1 MIFLLNS
8 NREWTI
14 LLQKYAVVHI
24 ALIHGTTN
32 KRGGQ
37 VTPSKIEF
45 CTCAFYQQKIRIQH
59 KIFYTISPN
68 TSTTWYRYKNTKR
81 IWYTMNQTMNTQF
94 YNCRKIYSNYFYYQ
108 FFWLLQKL
116 IRHLVVLS
124 YYHFMLLCYHSK
136 HLFCVLYSNF
146 FTQFEKSSPYLSRKS
161 GFVENFNTQKP
172 KFSER

>member
-1 MIFLLNS
+1 MQ
-8 NREWTI
+8 
-14 LLQKYAVVHI
+14 QKYALVTT

-94 YNCRKIYSNYFYYQ
+94 YKCRKMYSNNF
-108 FFWLLQKL
+108 
-116 IRHLVVLS
+116 
-124 YYHFMLLCYHSK
+124 YYHFLVVTKAHSSFGGSELLSFYASLLSFQASLLC
-136 HLFCVLYSNF
+136 
-146 FTQFEKSSPYLSRKS
+146 
-161 GFVENFNTQKP
+161 FVFQIFWYNLKNHPPT
-172 KFSER
+172 

>member
-1 MIFLLNS
+1 MV
-8 NREWTI
+8 TT
-14 LLQKYAVVHI
+14 

-32 KRGGQ
+32 KRGRQ

-68 TSTTWYRYKNTKR
+68 TSTTWYRYKSTKR

-94 YNCRKIYSNYFYYQ
+94 YKSRKIYSNNFNNQ
-108 FFWLLQKL
+108 FFCVTKAHSSFGGSELLSFYASL
-116 IRHLVVLS
+116 LS
-124 YYHFMLLCYHSK
+124 FQASLLCFVFQIF
-136 HLFCVLYSNF
+136 LI
-146 FTQFEKSSPYLSRKS
+146 QFEKSSPYLSRKS
-161 GFVENFNTQKP
+161 GFVGNFNTQKP

>member
-1 MIFLLNS
+1 MIFLLNY

-68 TSTTWYRYKNTKR
+68 TSTTWYRYKSTKR

-94 YNCRKIYSNYFYYQ
+94 YNCRKIYSNYFYYH
-108 FFWLLQKL
+108 FFGCYKSSFVIWWYWVIIILCFSVIIPSISFVFCIPNFL
-116 IRHLVVLS
+116 I
-124 YYHFMLLCYHSK
+124 
-136 HLFCVLYSNF
+136 
-146 FTQFEKSSPYLSRKS
+146 QFEKSSPYLSRKS
-161 GFVENFNTQKP
+161 GVVDNFNTQKP
-172 KFSER
+172 KFLER